1 MPYKNSAGNSGI
13 AAEYANWRYFNANLQ
28 RLGEYRSPR
37 LSGEAPKVT
46 ADPVTNWM
54 NAAGNVFQGAMGLF
68 EARREYS
75 YKLADDWLSKHS
87 LEEYHQLMKDNNIPF
102 QDDPIAMQRLK
113 YRHGKILSEI
123 AEVEFQSRID
133 KGEFVG
139 LEPEEVDAKHFEFL
153 YNNLKED
160 SDVFPYMSSDDFF
173 FNQGYWED
181 SNVNRDKVFQKSQV
195 VSDDYTKQLAKIDT
209 ESRLTALISSGADS
223 KAILG
228 ALKQSYEAYGYHFT
242 PDEYANISK
251 NTFDYLS
258 NTPNGHTIIDELKD
272 TEVPGL
278 KGRTFKSILGGDK
291 GIELLKTTS
300 QNLQYNSDLA
310 LRVADDTEIARL
322 VAKGDTGA
330 LTRKATEIRQVDG
343 TESIRFKLW
352 WNAIGEAETQ
362 RLKLAKEQAKNNKT
376 AWDGNS
382 TLLMASEY
390 NKTILKG
397 EMNDPSKFAS
407 NDNKEYWNYKSYQ
420 LGYSPDV
427 TLSPK
432 VLKADVNNGL
442 MSKKYTIKDVAEGAR
457 QTYALGETFNP
468 FTSYRDDKVRDVT
481 RYYSGLLNNIVD
493 GKPIDL
499 SQEPEAMKIVRGL
512 YQYDPSS
519 LGDISKDDASFLQT
533 IFWGEETGLYTPEQA
548 LRARAYEVIH
558 GKDKDFKEQEKEF
571 SKEADRL
578 FSGAQGTKLDTKLAK
593 NPKVMSAYKV
603 AAINFRMNGLKW
615 NDALSRAKELMLENH
630 FKIGGALVDKS
641 FFANPYLSAKYN
653 YEIAND
659 VSKAFS
665 SYLESKHIDPAAVD
679 IYVNPY
685 DGTLGMFD
693 GGNGQEYM
701 KFTREDINKIAKSK
715 QDEVAIKMKL
725 EDIQRGN
732 SGKGFMV
739 DLNVDGKRGND

>member
-28 RLGEYRSPR
+28 RLGEYSSPR
-37 LSGEAPKVT
+37 LSGGVPKVT
-46 ADPVTNWM
+46 AEPATNWM
-54 NAAGNVFQGAMGLF
+54 NVAGNVFQGAMGLF

-113 YRHGKILSEI
+113 YRHGKILSEV

-153 YNNLKED
+153 YDNLKDD
-160 SDVFPYMSSDDFF
+160 SDVFPYMSNDDFF

-181 SNVNRDKVFQKSQV
+181 SNVNRDKVFQRAQA
-195 VSDDYTKQLAKIDT
+195 VSDDRTKQIAKINT
-209 ESRLTALISSGADS
+209 ESRLAALISDGYGS

-228 ALKQSYEAYGYHFT
+228 ALKQSFQDYGYHFT
-242 PDEYANISK
+242 PEEYYNLAK

-258 NTPNGHTIIDELKD
+258 NTPNGHTIIEELKD
-272 TEVPGL
+272 AEVPGL
-278 KGRTFKSILGGDK
+278 KGRTFKSILGGDR

-310 LRVADDTEIARL
+310 LRVSDDTEIARL
-322 VAKGDTGA
+322 VAQGDTGA
-330 LTRKATEIRQVDG
+330 LTRKATEIRRTDG

-362 RLKLAKEQAKNNKT
+362 RLKLAKEQAKANKT

-407 NDNKEYWNYKSYQ
+407 NDNKEYWSYKAVQ
-420 LGYSPDV
+420 EGYSPDV

-442 MSKKYTIKDVAEGAR
+442 MSGKYTIRDVAEGAR

-468 FTSYRDDKVRDVT
+468 FASFRDDKVRDAT
-481 RYYSGLLNNIVD
+481 RFYSGLLNNITE
-493 GKPIDL
+493 GKPVDF
-499 SQEPEAMKIVRGL
+499 SQEPEAMKVVRGL

-519 LGDISKDDASFLQT
+519 LGDISKKDASFLQT

-548 LRARAYEVIH
+548 LRARAYELKH
-558 GKDKDFKEQEKEF
+558 SGDKDFKEQEKKF
-571 SKEADRL
+571 SKEADKI
-578 FSGAQGTKLDTKLAK
+578 FSGAQGTKLEANLTK
-593 NPKVMSAYKV
+593 NPKVMSAYKI
-603 AAINFRMNGLKW
+603 ASINFRMNGLKW
-615 NDALSRAKELMLENH
+615 DDALSRAKELMLENH
-630 FKIGGALVDKS
+630 FKMGGSLVDKS
-641 FFANPYLSAKYN
+641 YFSNPYISAKYN

-659 VSKAFS
+659 VAEEFN
-665 SYLESKHIDPAAVD
+665 SYLESKKIDPAAVD

-685 DGTLGMFD
+685 DDTLGMFD
-693 GGNGQEYM
+693 RGNGQELM
-701 KFTREDINKIAKSK
+701 KFTRDDINKIAKSK

-732 SGKGFMV
+732 SSKGFMV